1 MSDEKPKFSRG
12 RKMDIPPGTDFGFSV
27 GGSPPGG
34 ITRYL
39 MSEADAL
46 KAKNVIAL
54 FEAIKCRKATPEEIA
69 NVERKLKGE

>member
-1 MSDEKPKFSRG
+1 
-12 RKMDIPPGTDFGFSV
+12 MDVPPGTGFGFYV

-39 MSEADAL
+39 MSGTDAL
-46 KAKNVIAL
+46 NPENIIKL
-54 FEAIKCRKATPEEIA
+54 FEALKGRKATQEEIA